1 MASLQFVPHIYLFRV
16 RRLQDGVI
24 ELYQDLYQYLQW
36 LLTCIQAQEK
46 RIASLEAAIQNMQND
61 LKQIREKPA
70 IHVDTIQ
77 YNFDQLKVETLEGT
91 LSIGLNPN
99 DLSGIEDFAIQG
111 QSLNT
116 PISPKEQMQR
126 SMKIEEAIYRYL
138 ETDLPQVIAA
148 AENQLRI
155 QPNESY
161 LSFIKQDIIK
171 QLPSRIDFHLKS
183 LAVKNQN
190 GENDPSEE
198 DRIFELLKQEINNGV
213 YTFFKNLPENVKGM
227 NME

>member
-1 MASLQFVPHIYLFRV
+1 M
-16 RRLQDGVI
+16 I

-116 PISPKEQMQR
+116 PVSPKSQMQR

-138 ETDLPQVIAA
+138 ETDLPQIIENT
-148 AENQLRI
+148 ENQLRI

-161 LSFIKQDIIK
+161 LSFIKQDIMK
-171 QLPSRIDFHLKS
+171 QLPNRIEYHLKS
-183 LAVKNQN
+183 IPATDQSDENKSLVENQ
-190 GENDPSEE
+190 
-198 DRIFELLKQEINNGV
+198 IIELLKQEIHNGV
-213 YTFFKNLPENVKGM
+213 YTFLNNLPENVKGM